1 MNCCSKLT
9 WQPWN
14 NDVKYALCVSNMPN
28 AVPSFEQLPA
38 SSKPPLWN
46 PNNFSFLSTPCVWHT
61 HTLSSRSKFKFWMLI
76 TFSIPYQKN
85 DTKWPKMKKT
95 LFSFDRLTEKINA
108 KPTLY
113 SETSSWF
120 ITDILQNR
128 KCVISF
134 CPNLSSRIQADLF
147 KLKGN
152 IQLPNHVCLWSQS
165 STLKVDVCPG
175 LVCKLNSGTFSKY
188 LALNKFE
195 RKIIGN
201 SNLANNVMSLTP
213 RYTALARLTN
223 YLNNENN

>member
-1 MNCCSKLT
+1 MGWIPPLVTKNHDFLFIGRLDPPVSDEISSLLFHRLVGS
-9 WQPWN
+9 PP
-14 NDVKYALCVSNMPN
+14 NDSMA
-28 AVPSFEQLPA
+28 LPA
-38 SSKPPLWN
+38 VGRLW
-46 PNNFSFLSTPCVWHT
+46 PS
-61 HTLSSRSKFKFWMLI
+61 
-76 TFSIPYQKN
+76 

-95 LFSFDRLTEKINA
+95 LFSFDRLNEKINA

-147 KLKGN
+147 KLKDN
-152 IQLPNHVCLWSQS
+152 LQLPNHVCLWSQS

-175 LVCKLNSGTFSKY
+175 LVCKLNSGTISKY

-195 RKIIGN
+195 RKINSN

-223 YLNNENN
+223 YLNNENNLNGILKTLLVFSI

>member
-1 MNCCSKLT
+1 M
-9 WQPWN
+9 
-14 NDVKYALCVSNMPN
+14 
-28 AVPSFEQLPA
+28 
-38 SSKPPLWN
+38 
-46 PNNFSFLSTPCVWHT
+46 PCVCQICQMQFQVLSNYQHPTSHRFEIQTTCHFCQLLTCDAHT
-61 HTLSSRSKFKFWMLI
+61 SFHLGPKLNSGCWSPS
-76 TFSIPYQKN
+76 SIPYQKN

-95 LFSFDRLTEKINA
+95 LFSFDRLNEKINA

-147 KLKGN
+147 KLKDN
-152 IQLPNHVCLWSQS
+152 LQLPNHVCLWSQS

-175 LVCKLNSGTFSKY
+175 LVCKLNSGTISKY

-201 SNLANNVMSLTP
+201 SNFANNVMSLTP
-213 RYTALARLTN
+213 RYTAD
-223 YLNNENN
+223 